1 MRTEAK
7 LPAEPKTYRFLC
19 LSEPQVLIML
29 KQVIIIR
36 SDLKMGKG
44 KLAAEAAHASIAAF
58 LKTNEEERREWVE
71 SGMKKIVLKVGS
83 EKELVS
89 VFQKLKKEK
98 LPAELIADRGLTQIS
113 PGTKTAVGCG
123 PIEEKKI
130 DGITGKMKLL

>member
-1 MRTEAK
+1 
-7 LPAEPKTYRFLC
+7 
-19 LSEPQVLIML
+19 
-29 KQVIIIR
+29 
-36 SDLKMGKG
+36 
-44 KLAAEAAHASIAAF
+44 
-58 LKTNEEERREWVE
+58 
-71 SGMKKIVLKVGS
+71 MKKIVLKVGS

-130 DGITGKMKLL
+130 DRITGKMKLL

>member
-1 MRTEAK
+1 
-7 LPAEPKTYRFLC
+7 
-19 LSEPQVLIML
+19 ML

-58 LKTNEEERREWVE
+58 LKAKEDDRRIWIEG
-71 SGMKKIVLKVGS
+71 GMKKIVLKVES
-83 EKELVS
+83 EKELIS
-89 VFQKLKKEK
+89 AFNALKKEK

-113 PGTKTAVGCG
+113 PGTKTAIGCG

-130 DGITGKMKLL
+130 DKITGKMKLL

>member
-1 MRTEAK
+1 
-7 LPAEPKTYRFLC
+7 
-19 LSEPQVLIML
+19 ML

-36 SDLKMGKG
+36 TDLKMGKG
-44 KLAAEAAHASIAAF
+44 KLAAEAAHVSISAF
-58 LKTNEEERREWVE
+58 LKAREEDKKDWVD
-71 SGMKKIVLKVGS
+71 SGMKKIVLKVET
-83 EKELVS
+83 EKDLIS

-98 LPAELIADRGLTQIS
+98 LPVEMIADRGLTQIS